1 MNVNL
6 QHIIQQIDANQDL
19 IASKG
24 KFSAEVLKK
33 INYKLRLDWNYYSN
47 RMEGGTLTRE
57 ETRSV
62 MVGNIDV
69 KGKPFKDVA
78 EMNGHDKI
86 VQEVLQMSRGELRLS
101 ERRIKDIH
109 KAIMHEEVPQELAKI
124 GVWKM
129 TANEIINYQLEK
141 FDFANPSDVP
151 DKVHELLNSINAFL
165 DKFHQGKA
173 KQHPLEAIG
182 KFHLEYLTIH
192 PFYDGNGRT
201 ARILTNILLM
211 SCGYPLIIIKEEQ
224 KSSYYK
230 LLADIQVYGG
240 DIQLLLSFLGERIL
254 ETQKIVINAFE
265 GKEIEDP
272 DDLDKEIA
280 MLKRMQEH
288 NKIVLRKNKE
298 TFLYILK
305 SIYFPLLEELQI
317 PLSKFYTLFQRNKCL
332 YYSEE
337 LSKINPDYTD
347 FKGMISYL
355 KQVAASS
362 EDGTSGHDYKATF
375 RMEDYKEENNF
386 DLEIALKLFFEE
398 EKYRV
403 EVYVGGVMFSNT
415 WVQHI
420 QKFVPDDQ
428 EEENKKIIYTYEYSF
443 LPNIKELVKDI
454 TKQTLEVIK
463 LKALNKDVND

>member
-6 QHIIQQIDANQDL
+6 RHIIQQIDANQDL

-24 KFSAEVLKK
+24 KFSVEVLKK

-78 EMNGHDKI
+78 EMNGHDKV

-109 KAIMHEEVPQELAKI
+109 KAIMYEEDITENKKI
-124 GVWKM
+124 GVWKK
-129 TANEIINYQLEK
+129 TANEIINYQHEK
-141 FDFANPSDVP
+141 FDFTNPSEVP
-151 DKVHELLNSINAFL
+151 DKIHELLNNINAFL
-165 DKFHQGKA
+165 DKYHQGKA

-182 KFHLEYLTIH
+182 QFHLEYLTIH

-201 ARILTNILLM
+201 ARILTNILFM

-240 DIQLLLSFLGERIL
+240 DIQLLLSFLGDRIL
-254 ETQKIVINAFE
+254 ETQKIVINAIE
-265 GKEIEDP
+265 GKEIEEP

-280 MLKRMQEH
+280 MWKKQTMVNNIDTLHRNHELIYGLYK
-288 NKIVLRKNKE
+288 NCIRKVFELFEIKSTQFHDMFGKASITYYINNNSNEGLDWLDNEMYNIISKPQPIFNDERE
-298 TFLYILK
+298 T
-305 SIYFPLLEELQI
+305 PHELVADDTF
-317 PLSKFYTLFQRNKCL
+317 KNLFVK
-332 YYSEE
+332 
-337 LSKINPDYTD
+337 
-347 FKGMISYL
+347 
-355 KQVAASS
+355 
-362 EDGTSGHDYKATF
+362 
-375 RMEDYKEENNF
+375 
-386 DLEIALKLFFEE
+386 LKLQEYRFNENDAFSMTPEIHFNFQLYKYEIKYAKVKKEKSYGENLTQEEIQQIINTSVRAIFEE
-398 EKYRV
+398 
-403 EVYVGGVMFSNT
+403 
-415 WVQHI
+415 
-420 QKFVPDDQ
+420 
-428 EEENKKIIYTYEYSF
+428 
-443 LPNIKELVKDI
+443 IKDKS
-454 TKQTLEVIK
+454 
-463 LKALNKDVND
+463 KA